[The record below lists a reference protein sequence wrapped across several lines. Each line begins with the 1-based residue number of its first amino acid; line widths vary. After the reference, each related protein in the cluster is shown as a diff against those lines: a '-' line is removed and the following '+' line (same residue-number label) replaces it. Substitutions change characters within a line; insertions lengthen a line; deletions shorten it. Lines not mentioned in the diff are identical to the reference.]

1 MSVVAGAHAMRTRS
15 LTGKLWWLLPPGAV
29 LLYPLAF
36 RALHESGRLLHR
48 TSGPYGVA
56 RRRPWTPP
64 SSWMPVQAFFWRL
77 APNIPSASIICATA
91 RTGANEISSH
101 EGGLALMRIVRI
113 DFWITDYSSERRLT
127 KELPTTRQLT
137 EPFEILSAIGMLR
150 QAGRY
155 APEVPSCAK
164 D

>member
-1 MSVVAGAHAMRTRS
+1 
-15 LTGKLWWLLPPGAV
+15 
-29 LLYPLAF
+29 
-36 RALHESGRLLHR
+36 
-48 TSGPYGVA
+48 
-56 RRRPWTPP
+56 
-64 SSWMPVQAFFWRL
+64 
-77 APNIPSASIICATA
+77 
-91 RTGANEISSH
+91 
-101 EGGLALMRIVRI
+101 MRIVRI

-155 APEVPSCAK
+155 APEVRSCAK